1 MCLPKSKRA
10 VFGMDRINVGL
21 IGLGTVGE
29 GVARILSGKPKF
41 LERKIG
47 AKLVLKRVCDKDLRR
62 KREFKLNPSILT
74 TDVNKILNDPEIQI
88 VVELIG
94 GIRPAKDFILE
105 AFKRGKSVVT
115 ANKALLAECG
125 EEIFR
130 EAKKAN
136 VDLYFEAA
144 VGGGIP
150 IIKALRESLGA
161 NHIDTLLGIIN
172 GTSNYILS
180 SMALE
185 GLSFNQALAEA
196 QKKGYAERDPSL
208 DIKGYDCAHKLA
220 ILALL
225 GFGRSVDLK
234 DIYTE
239 GIEDVSLSD
248 IEYARDF
255 GYCVKLLAIAKNIDG
270 KLEARV
276 HPTLLSKEHLLSNV
290 RGVYNGI
297 YVHGDFV

>member
-1 MCLPKSKRA
+1 MNCPYKKKFLYIYKACHSRMLLAGIQTCPR
-10 VFGMDRINVGL
+10 L
-21 IGLGTVGE
+21 
-29 GVARILSGKPKF
+29 LSGKRLKF
-41 LERKIG
+41 LYM
-47 AKLVLKRVCDKDLRR
+47 
-62 KREFKLNPSILT
+62 N
-74 TDVNKILNDPEIQI
+74 ILNKRYKLLSFFLTLLLGWSSIGWIDPLADKIREGNQLYHDGNYDGALDKYVNAQIDSPEIPQ
-88 VVELIG
+88 L
-94 GIRPAKDFILE
+94 DFNI
-105 AFKRGKSVVT
+105 ADVQYKRGKHSE
-115 ANKALLAECG
+115 A

-208 DIKGYDCAHKLA
+208 DIKGYDSAHKLA

-239 GIEDVSLSD
+239 GIENVSLSD

-270 KLEARV
+270 KLEVRV
-276 HPTLLSKEHLLSNV
+276 HPTLLSVNILSD
-290 RGVYNGI
+290 GQ
-297 YVHGDFV
+297 